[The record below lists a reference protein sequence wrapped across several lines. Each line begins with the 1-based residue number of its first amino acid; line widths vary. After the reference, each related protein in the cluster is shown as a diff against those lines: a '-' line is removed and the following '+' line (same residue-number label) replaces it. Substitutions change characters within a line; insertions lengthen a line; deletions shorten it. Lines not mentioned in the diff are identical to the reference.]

1 MSVTEQQTLAIEAL
15 VRRRCNELGLTQP
28 ELIRR
33 CRYQNVSK
41 GLRRLEQ
48 LYSGDFKKSAGLID
62 KLAVAVNVPVD
73 TINHAVEESRKYL
86 REAEEAAWRA
96 AFRPHAIILT
106 ERQIPQ
112 PIFVAALIGVDV
124 LLRLDFDLRLAPATF
139 LAQALDGLR
148 QRLRDGAVNF
158 RRSVGLWESSSTT
171 VRIAPSASILKETR
185 SNSSTAPIG
194 WELLSSLSEA
204 AWSLRGSFSR

>member
-73 TINHAVEESRKYL
+73 TIKHAVEEFAEISPRGGGSGVARRLQTARYHSNRKTNTPAHL
-86 REAEEAAWRA
+86 CGRSDRRGCFAAA
-96 AFRPHAIILT
+96 
-106 ERQIPQ
+106 
-112 PIFVAALIGVDV
+112 
-124 LLRLDFDLRLAPATF
+124 
-139 LAQALDGLR
+139 
-148 QRLRDGAVNF
+148 
-158 RRSVGLWESSSTT
+158 
-171 VRIAPSASILKETR
+171 
-185 SNSSTAPIG
+185 
-194 WELLSSLSEA
+194 
-204 AWSLRGSFSR
+204 

>member
-1 MSVTEQQTLAIEAL
+1 M
-15 VRRRCNELGLTQP
+15 RRRCNELGLTQP